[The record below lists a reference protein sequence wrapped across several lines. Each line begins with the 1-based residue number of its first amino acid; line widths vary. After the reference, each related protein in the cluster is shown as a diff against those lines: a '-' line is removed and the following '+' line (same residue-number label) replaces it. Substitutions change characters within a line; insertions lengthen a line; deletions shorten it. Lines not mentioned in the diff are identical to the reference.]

1 MGKCYNF
8 MFDST
13 FHTTAGG
20 AGTNKTRKY
29 ATNWQSVLPENKSFK
44 VSFTFMSESD
54 TASVIT
60 FTHIPVLRCNLG
72 QTDTNA
78 NLSLSATSFNTTNA
92 LGFLKLVLLPSN
104 NVAAA
109 VDEGYLLAEH
119 TTNPPIY
126 LKQRPTSSH
135 IEVEIHNGLT
145 NTNYGDT
152 IPDYIF
158 TLHFEE
164 VDEY

>member
-29 ATNWQSVLPENKSFK
+29 ATNWEGVLPENKSFK
-44 VSFTFMSESD
+44 VRFTFMSRNDGVSP
-54 TASVIT
+54 IT
-60 FTHIPVLRCNLG
+60 LVTVPVLKCNLG
-72 QTDTNA
+72 QNDTNG
-78 NLSLSATSFNTTNA
+78 NLSLSATSFSTTNA
-92 LGFLKLVLLPSN
+92 LGYLKLVAMPALGGGAQEES
-104 NVAAA
+104 
-109 VDEGYLLAEH
+109 YLLAEYN
-119 TTNPPIY
+119 TNPPIY
-126 LKQRPTSSH
+126 LKQRPSSSH

-145 NTNYGDT
+145 NTNFTNDVPNYV
-152 IPDYIF
+152 F

-164 VDEY
+164 VDYD

>member
-1 MGKCYNF
+1 MGRCYNF

-13 FHTTAGG
+13 LFSGG
-20 AGTNKTRKY
+20 SNNKKRHYT
-29 ATNWQSVLPENKSFK
+29 TNWQSVLPENKAFK
-44 VSFTFMSESD
+44 VSFTFMSETD
-54 TASVIT
+54 TAAAIP
-60 FTHIPVLRCNLG
+60 FTQLPVLRCNLG
-72 QTDTNA
+72 QSDTNA
-78 NLSLSATSFNTTNA
+78 NLTTNATSFSTTNT

-104 NVAAA
+104 NVATT
-109 VDEGYLLAEH
+109 VDEGYLLAEY

-126 LKQRPTSSH
+126 LKERPSNSQ

-145 NTNYGDT
+145 TTNYTTD

>member
-13 FHTTAGG
+13 LFSGG
-20 AGTNKTRKY
+20 ANNKKRHYT
-29 ATNWQSVLPENKSFK
+29 TNWQSILPENKAFK
-44 VSFTFMSESD
+44 VSFAFISETD
-54 TASVIT
+54 TVGAVIP
-60 FTHIPVLRCNLG
+60 FTQLPVVRCYLG
-72 QTDTNA
+72 QSDTNA
-78 NLSLSATSFNTTNA
+78 NLSLNATSFSTTNA
-92 LGFLKLVLLPSN
+92 LGFLKLALLPSSN
-104 NVAAA
+104 AAA
-109 VDEGYLLAEH
+109 TVDRGYLLAEH

-126 LKQRPTSSH
+126 LEQRPSNSQ

-145 NTNYGDT
+145 STNYTDT

>member
-20 AGTNKTRKY
+20 GGTNKTRKY
-29 ATNWQSVLPENKSFK
+29 ATNWQSVLPENKAFK
-44 VSFTFMSESD
+44 VSFTFMSETDLLSL
-54 TASVIT
+54 
-60 FTHIPVLRCNLG
+60 IPLVFVPVVRCNLG
-72 QTDTNA
+72 QSDTNA
-78 NLSLSATSFNTTNA
+78 NLSLSATSFSTTNA

-104 NVAAA
+104 NIASSS
-109 VDEGYLLAEH
+109 DEGYLLAEH

-126 LKQRPTSSH
+126 LKQRPSSSH

-145 NTNYGDT
+145 NTNYTTD

-164 VDEY
+164 VDYD